1 MKPVRIDFA
10 KPSLQRAYWHTT
22 PVVWLFCMLG
32 IVLCLSAIFVIIQ
45 SRTIGRAHQVE
56 RGLALKTQVKNVAEV
71 KKILITES
79 QANAINNTILQ
90 LNLPWSEM
98 QEAIEAASTV
108 NVALLT
114 LEPDAKLHSLK
125 LIAEAKN
132 SDDMLG
138 YIERLK
144 RQAFFLEVIL
154 SKHEISEQD
163 SNRPLRFQLDLQW
176 SAQSTSQMSAP

>member
-1 MKPVRIDFA
+1 MKPVKIDFA
-10 KPSLQRAYWHTT
+10 KSSLRRACWHTT
-22 PVVWLFCMLG
+22 PMAWLVCMLG

-45 SRTIGRAHQVE
+45 SRAAGQALQAE
-56 RGLALKTQVKNVAEV
+56 KGLALKTQVKKVAEV
-71 KKILITES
+71 KKMLITEI

-98 QEAIEAASTV
+98 QEAIEAASTAD
-108 NVALLT
+108 VALLT
-114 LEPDAKLHSLK
+114 LEPDAKLHNLK
-125 LIAEAKN
+125 LTAEAKN
-132 SDDMLG
+132 SDDMLA

-144 RQAFFLEVIL
+144 RQAFFLDVVL

-176 SAQSTSQMSAP
+176 SAQSTAQMSAP